1 MPPKGNKYKYPFS
14 IDLKY
19 NGGTTVYMKTRELS
33 TSVPTGTII
42 YAHENGIVFRS
53 AESAS
58 IHHKHESSQIIID
71 LPLGARSVFQMR
83 AANTLTFDTT
93 YIAEDV
99 YKRARQAY
107 HALKRAWADGRVAIN
122 RSK

>member
-1 MPPKGNKYKYPFS
+1 MPPKGNQYKYPFS

-19 NGGTTVYMKTRELS
+19 NGDTTVYMKTRELS
-33 TSVPTGTII
+33 TRVPNGTII

-58 IHHKHESSQIIID
+58 IHHKHGSSQIIID

-122 RSK
+122 R